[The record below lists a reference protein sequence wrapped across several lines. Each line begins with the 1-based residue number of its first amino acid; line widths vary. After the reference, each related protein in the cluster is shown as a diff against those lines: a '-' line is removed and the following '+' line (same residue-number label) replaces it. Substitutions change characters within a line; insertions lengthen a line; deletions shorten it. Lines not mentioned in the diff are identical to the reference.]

1 VVYIPPS
8 PLIISSGFVF
18 RSIYGPFSGPLL
30 ALLSSYV
37 GAVIGGSIGFIR
49 ANYMTRDL
57 IRILM
62 RRYPLLRAIDAAVVR
77 NSLRVM
83 ILLRLN
89 PLIPFGVLN
98 YLFGISGVSG
108 PSFVLGVAGVVPWH
122 LFLISVGA
130 NAHSL
135 MYGDSNAI
143 LLRVIL
149 TGSGT
154 ACGVIGL
161 VITWKFAKK
170 ELQREVDSQAVNDYR
185 IHDPNLSPQTT
196 SRRNSNDNEIDA
208 ADLEFG
214 DYVRMQFWGM
224 NVDDEVEV
232 AEEDYRSKLDW
243 ELRILDDFS

>member
-1 VVYIPPS
+1 MVYIPPS
-8 PLIISSGFVF
+8 PLIISSGFIF

-37 GAVIGGSIGFIR
+37 GAVLGGSIGFLR

-62 RRYPLLRAIDAAVVR
+62 RRYPLLRAIDTAVVR

-108 PSFVLGVAGVVPWH
+108 ASFVLGVIGVVPWH
-122 LFLISVGA
+122 LWLISVGA
-130 NAHSL
+130 SANSLIYDDENATVFR
-135 MYGDSNAI
+135 I
-143 LLRVIL
+143 VLLGM
-149 TGSGT
+149 GS

-170 ELQREVDSQAVNDYR
+170 ELQKVRAFIDL
-185 IHDPNLSPQTT
+185 IHV
-196 SRRNSNDNEIDA
+196 A
-208 ADLEFG
+208 
-214 DYVRMQFWGM
+214 GM
-224 NVDDEVEV
+224 R
-232 AEEDYRSKLDW
+232 ASI
-243 ELRILDDFS
+243 ILFCVL